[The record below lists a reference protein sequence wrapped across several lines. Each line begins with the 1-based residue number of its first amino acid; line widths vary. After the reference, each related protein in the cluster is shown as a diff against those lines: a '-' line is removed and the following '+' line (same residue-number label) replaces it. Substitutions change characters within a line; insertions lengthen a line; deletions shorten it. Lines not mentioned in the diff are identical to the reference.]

1 MASGSVISQW
11 CSGRFPSH
19 RKAMCLPVPPHRL
32 HTRRGRAGI
41 RYGSDLI
48 ISHAALTD
56 QKPIVWHAMLSQL
69 QGGFCPKEIT
79 NPNLC
84 YLLLFNTGGRWY
96 SLTNLL
102 LSKKKFS
109 MSSVESFACFLFSV
123 FICHFCLQLNQRI
136 AIFLPQCKVSW
147 LPSVLEDLQNLP
159 IYSSSET
166 ECIVKWLPT
175 TPSRIWT
182 QEI

>member
-123 FICHFCLQLNQRI
+123 FICISACSLIRELLFFCHSARWAGSPVCLRTFK
-136 AIFLPQCKVSW
+136 IFPFIPAVR
-147 LPSVLEDLQNLP
+147 QNAL
-159 IYSSSET
+159 
-166 ECIVKWLPT
+166 
-175 TPSRIWT
+175 
-182 QEI
+182 

>member
-1 MASGSVISQW
+1 MAIKSPDCSFISEVVVGKMASGSVISQW
-11 CSGRFPSH
+11 CSGRFPSR
-19 RKAMCLPVPPHRL
+19 RKAMCLPVPPHCL
-32 HTRRGRAGI
+32 HTRRGRVGI

-56 QKPIVWHAMLSQL
+56 QKPIVWHAILSQL

-84 YLLLFNTGGRWY
+84 YLLLFSTGGRWY

-123 FICHFCLQLNQRI
+123 FICLFCLQLKSENCYFFATVQGEL
-136 AIFLPQCKVSW
+136 APQCAW
-147 LPSVLEDLQNLP
+147 GPSK
-159 IYSSSET
+159 SSH
-166 ECIVKWLPT
+166 LF
-175 TPSRIWT
+175 
-182 QEI
+182 Q